1 MKGRKNFPK
10 VSPEEYIKARDSV
23 KIVLKKNKIKPILFR
38 NL

>member
-10 VSPEEYIKARDSV
+10 VSPEEYAKARDSIR
-23 KIVLKKNKIKPILFR
+23 IVLKKKGMKPILFR